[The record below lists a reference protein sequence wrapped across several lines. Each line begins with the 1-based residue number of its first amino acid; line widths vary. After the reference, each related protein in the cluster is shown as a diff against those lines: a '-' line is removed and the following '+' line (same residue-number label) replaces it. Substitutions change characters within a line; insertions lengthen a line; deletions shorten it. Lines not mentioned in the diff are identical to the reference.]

1 MSNSNLTKIQAQ
13 KRILKLRDVINEHR
27 YLYHVLD
34 APVMSDAALDSLK
47 HELAELERL
56 YPDLITPD
64 SPTQR
69 VGGRALDKFEKIR
82 HRWPMLSLEDVFSEE
97 ELDDWRER
105 IQKLIPAFAKAI
117 AGKQKFDYFAELK
130 VDGFAVSL
138 IYKNGVFVQGAT
150 RGDGRVGEDVTQNL
164 KTIFSIP
171 LKLEIRQ
178 KFPLPE
184 IEKKVKA
191 FIEKG
196 EIIIRGEVYM
206 SKKAFESVNKERAKS
221 GLPLYANP
229 RNTAAGS
236 IRQLDPKIAAS
247 RKLNFLAYDIMT
259 DLGQKTHK
267 DKHQIARVL
276 GFKVGE
282 DRYCS
287 NLGEVINFWKEI
299 EKKRDKLSYQTDGIV
314 VSVNNNEVFFKLGA
328 VGKAPRGAIAFKFA
342 AEEGTTII
350 EDIIIQVGRTGVLT
364 PVALLKPVKIGGALI
379 TRATLHNE
387 DEIKKLDV
395 KIGDTVIVQRAGDV
409 IPNITEVIKNL
420 RSGSEKKFSMPNIC
434 PACGSKVVRAEGE
447 AAYRCISKTCGAQ
460 QKERLAH
467 FVSKKGF
474 NIDGLGIKI
483 INQLMDEGMV
493 SEPSDIFSL
502 TRGDLIPLERFAEKS
517 ADNLVEAIKKS
528 KEIALP
534 KLIFSLGIRYIGEET
549 AILLTRLI
557 QDSGFEIKNT
567 NDLMIFFQ
575 NQSFEDLENIHGI
588 GDVAGREIYRW
599 FRDKRNIHLL
609 KELNRYRIE
618 VEALAYRRVNLKLK
632 EKIYVLTGEMSG
644 LTREEAK
651 SKIRKMGGDISSSV
665 SKKTDFVVVGKNPG
679 SKYEKAKKLGVKII
693 MEKEFLRMLK

>member
-1 MSNSNLTKIQAQ
+1 MNKKQAQ

-34 APVMSDAALDSLK
+34 EPTMSDAALDSLK
-47 HELAELERL
+47 HELSELERQ
-56 YPDLITPD
+56 YPELITSD

-82 HRWPMLSLEDVFSEE
+82 HRRPMLSLEDVFSEE
-97 ELDDWRER
+97 ELDAWKER
-105 IQKLIPAFAKAI
+105 IQRIVPN
-117 AGKQKFDYFAELK
+117 QKFEYFSELK

-138 IYKNGVFVQGAT
+138 IYKNGVFVQGST
-150 RGDGRVGEDVTQNL
+150 RGDGKVGEDVTQNL
-164 KTIFSIP
+164 KTISSIP

-178 KFPLPE
+178 KFPSDI
-184 IEKKVKA
+184 IEKKTKIL
-191 FIEKG
+191 IEKG

-206 SKKAFESVNKERAKS
+206 SKKAFENANRERAKS

-247 RKLNFLAYDIMT
+247 RKLNFLAYDVIT
-259 DLGQKTHK
+259 DLGQETHQ

-282 DRYCS
+282 DRYSS
-287 NLGEVINFWKEI
+287 NLDGVIGFWKEI
-299 EKKRDKLSYQTDGIV
+299 EKKRDKLSYQIDGIV
-314 VSVNNNEVFFKLGA
+314 VSVNNNEVFTKLGS
-328 VGKAPRGAIAFKFA
+328 VGKAPRGSIAFKFQ

-364 PVALLKPVKIGGALI
+364 PVALLKPVKIGGAII

-420 RSGSEKKFSMPNIC
+420 RSGNEKKFYMPKIC
-434 PACGSKVVRAEGE
+434 PACGKKVVRREGE
-447 AAYRCISKTCGAQ
+447 AAHRCLSKACGAQ

-517 ADNLVEAIKKS
+517 ADNLVKSINNSKK
-528 KEIALP
+528 ITLP

-549 AILLTRLI
+549 AILLTRI
-557 QDSGFEIKNT
+557 SQDLGFKIRNVS
-567 NDLMIFFQ
+567 DLMNFFQ
-575 NQSFEDLENIHGI
+575 NQTIEDLENIHGI
-588 GDVAGREIYRW
+588 GIVAGKEIYHW
-599 FRDKRNIHLL
+599 FKDKRNIHLL

-618 VEALAYRRVNLKLK
+618 IEALAPRRASLKLK
-632 EKIYVLTGEMSG
+632 DKTFVLTGELNS
-644 LTREEAK
+644 LTRDEAK
-651 SKIRKMGGDISSSV
+651 GKIRETGGSISSSI
-665 SKKTDFVVVGKNPG
+665 SKKTDFVIAGKNPG

-693 MEKEFLRMLK
+693 NESKFLEMLK

>member
-1 MSNSNLTKIQAQ
+1 MSNSNLTKQEAR
-13 KRILKLRDVINEHR
+13 KRIVKLRDVINEHR
-27 YLYHVLD
+27 YRYHVLD

-56 YPDLITPD
+56 YPDLITSD

-69 VGGRALDKFEKIR
+69 VGGKALDKFEKVR
-82 HRWPMLSLEDVFSEE
+82 HNLPMLSLEDVFSEE
-97 ELDDWRER
+97 ELDKWQER
-105 IQKLIPAFAKAI
+105 IQKLAPA
-117 AGKQKFDYFAELK
+117 QKIDYFSELK

-138 IYKNGVFVQGAT
+138 IYKDGVFFQGAT
-150 RGDGRVGEDVTQNL
+150 RGDGKVGEDVTQNL

-178 KFPLPE
+178 DFSSPE
-184 IEKKVKA
+184 IEKKTKA
-191 FIEKG
+191 LIEKG

-206 SKKAFESVNKERAKS
+206 SKKAFEAANQERAKS

-247 RKLNFLAYDIMT
+247 RKLNFLAYDVMT
-259 DLGQKTHK
+259 DLGQKTHQ
-267 DKHQIARVL
+267 DKHQIARAL
-276 GFKVGE
+276 GFKVGK
-282 DRYCS
+282 DKYCS
-287 NLGEVINFWKEI
+287 DLSEVVNLWREIDKE
-299 EKKRDKLSYQTDGIV
+299 RSKLAYQIDGIV
-314 VSVNNNEVFFKLGA
+314 VSVNSNEVFSKLGA

-342 AEEGTTII
+342 AEEGTTIV

-409 IPNITEVIKNL
+409 IPHITEVIKNL
-420 RSGSEKKFSMPNIC
+420 RTGDEKKFKMPKTC
-434 PACGSKVVRAEGE
+434 PACGSAVIRSEGE
-447 AAYRCISKTCGAQ
+447 VAHRCVGKNCGAQ

-483 INQLMDEGMV
+483 VNQLMDEGMV

-502 TRGDLIPLERFAEKS
+502 ERGDLIPLERFAEKS
-517 ADNLVEAIKKS
+517 ADNLVDAIEKS
-528 KEIALP
+528 KKIALP
-534 KLIFSLGIRYIGEET
+534 KLIFAFGIRYVGEET
-549 AILLTRLI
+549 ALLLTRLI
-557 QDSGFEIKNT
+557 QDSGMEVKNT
-567 NDLMIFFQ
+567 KDLMDFFQ
-575 NQSFEDLENIHGI
+575 SQSLEDLENIHGI
-588 GDVAGREIYRW
+588 GEVGGKEIYVW
-599 FRDKRNIHLL
+599 FRDKRNINLL

-618 VEALAYRRVNLKLK
+618 IEEFAPRQANLKFK
-632 EKIYVLTGEMSG
+632 GKTFVLTGEMEKY
-644 LTREEAK
+644 TREEAK
-651 SKIRKMGGDISSSV
+651 EKIREMGGSVSSSI
-665 SKKTDFVVVGKNPG
+665 SPKTDFVVAGKNPG
-679 SKYEKAKKLGVKII
+679 SKYAKAEKLRVKII
-693 MEKEFLRMLK
+693 NEKEFLRML